1 MKMTILVIDGQG
13 GKLGKL
19 VCESITKKLPEIEL
33 IAVGTNTTATAAMIK
48 GGAKKAATGE
58 NSICVMSKKADVIVG
73 PVGIVIADALMGE
86 ITPSAAIAVGQ
97 SNAVKILIPSDRCGN
112 TVVGIKAVGLAEMAE
127 EALNK
132 ISDIADDFNG

>member
-1 MKMTILVIDGQG
+1 MKMTVLVIDGQG
-13 GKLGKL
+13 GRLGKL
-19 VCESITKKLPEIEL
+19 LCESITEKLPETEL

-86 ITPSAAIAVGQ
+86 ITPSAAVAVGQ
-97 SNAVKILIPSDRCGN
+97 SDAVKILIPSDRCGN
-112 TVVGIKAVGLAEMAE
+112 TVVGIRAVGLAEMAD
-127 EALNK
+127 EAVEK
-132 ISDIADDFNG
+132 ISELAADFGG

>member
-19 VCESITKKLPEIEL
+19 LCESITKKLPEIEL

-97 SNAVKILIPSDRCGN
+97 SNAAKILIPSDRCGN

-132 ISDIADDFNG
+132 ISDIAGDFNG

>member
-19 VCESITKKLPEIEL
+19 LCESITKKLPEIEL

-97 SNAVKILIPSDRCGN
+97 SNAVKILIPSDRFGN

-132 ISDIADDFNG
+132 ISDIAGDFNG

>member
-19 VCESITKKLPEIEL
+19 LCESITKKLPEIEL

-86 ITPSAAIAVGQ
+86 ITPSAAIAVGR